1 MNGQQFLINLQ
12 DHFDSLSEGI
22 ASLGDA
28 VKNQANT
35 LEKHFDAITGNVSS
49 LENAI
54 EQRIH
59 ARRPQILAIDA
70 DTPDDDETF
79 LKDSL
84 LLSLAPVAVVPK
96 YSAFV
101 PLEDNGH
108 RFLLADDGMYLEV
121 RRPWLYVVHR
131 LAQQMTVAM
140 PFGAIEPCTQLAFG
154 RISQI
159 VPQIQ
164 RFTAS
169 AIRELPNEHADMLV
183 WNRIDETLSDLNVSI
198 SRATPG
204 SLTYECRPLDDPESL
219 AVDIHSHGTAPA
231 FFSATDNQDDAGSVK
246 LSVVI
251 GDLDKVQPSIAV
263 RLCLLGLYL
272 PTQVPADKVFAG
284 MEIV

>member
-12 DHFDSLSEGI
+12 
-22 ASLGDA
+22 
-28 VKNQANT
+28 NR
-35 LEKHFDAITGNVSS
+35 FDAITADVST
-49 LENAI
+49 LEDAI

-70 DTPDDDETF
+70 DTPDDDDA
-79 LKDSL
+79 LLRDLL
-84 LLSLAPVAVVPK
+84 LLSMATVAVVPK
-96 YSAFV
+96 HSAFA

-108 RFLLADDGMYLEV
+108 RFLLADDGTYLEV

-131 LAQQMTVAM
+131 LAQQTAVAM

-183 WNRIDETLSDLNVSI
+183 WNRIDESLSDLNVSI

-204 SLTYECRPLDDPESL
+204 SLIYECRPLDDHESL
-219 AVDIHSHGTAPA
+219 AVDIHSHGVAPA
-231 FFSATDNQDDAGSVK
+231 FYSATDNQDDFGSVK

-251 GDLDKVQPSIAV
+251 GDLDKIQPSIVV

-272 PTQVPADKVFAG
+272 PIHVPADKVFSG

>member
-12 DHFDSLSEGI
+12 DHFD
-22 ASLGDA
+22 
-28 VKNQANT
+28 
-35 LEKHFDAITGNVSS
+35 AITGDVTS
-49 LENAI
+49 LEEAI
-54 EQRIH
+54 ELRVH
-59 ARRPQILAIDA
+59 ARRPQILAVDSN
-70 DTPDDDETF
+70 TPDDDEDV

-96 YSAFV
+96 YSTFS
-101 PLEDNGH
+101 PLTHNGH

-131 LAQQMTVAM
+131 LAQQTAVTM

-164 RFTAS
+164 QFAAS

-183 WNRIDETLSDLNVSI
+183 WNNLDETLSDLNVSI
-198 SRATPG
+198 PLATPG
-204 SLTYECRPLDDPESL
+204 SLTYKSREMEDHESI

-251 GDLDKVQPSIAV
+251 GNLDKVQPSIAV

-272 PTQVPADKVFAG
+272 PIQVPADKVFAG
-284 MEIV
+284 MEIG